1 MEFKNKVALIT
12 GAGSGIGRSTAQL
25 LAEKGAVIAAVDLD
39 FEALKSLKDE
49 IAQDCLIIKTNVT
62 SVKEINEM
70 VEKVIKEMDKIE
82 RVSVRTPNSIT
93 SYNEGEDYSF
103 TEVEGGYLLLKDQKF
118 EGDVIIHSFNLV
130 NAREISIRHNLNSVI
145 LYY

>member
-12 GAGSGIGRSTAQL
+12 GAGSGIGRSTAKL

-62 SVKEINEM
+62 SVKE
-70 VEKVIKEMDKIE
+70 
-82 RVSVRTPNSIT
+82 SQSI
-93 SYNEGEDYSF
+93 SSAIF
-103 TEVEGGYLLLKDQKF
+103 SIYLR
-118 EGDVIIHSFNLV
+118 GIP
-130 NAREISIRHNLNSVI
+130 AA
-145 LYY
+145 